1 MNGFERAWRFGRVTG
16 PAVEPVTVAQVQAHC
31 RIDDGDPRF
40 AALAPLMISAT
51 RAYAEKI
58 TNRSFLLQSWLA
70 TGDQFP
76 GFNFAPIVG
85 TYTPIPLQPRPPEII
100 LAHGPVVSV
109 TSIKYL
115 DTTGTLQ
122 TLDPSTYVLDASG
135 LSPRIAP
142 AYGKQ
147 WPATLMQIGAVQ
159 IAYNAGLGTGIAADA
174 ALVPENVRQWML
186 IRFATAWEHP
196 EEVEQ
201 VARGKLEPLEYVDS
215 LLDLEREWAI

>member
-1 MNGFERAWRFGRVTG
+1 MSGIQRAWRFDRVTG
-16 PAVEPVTVAQVQAHC
+16 PAVEPLTVAQVQAHC
-31 RIDDGDPRF
+31 RIDDGDPQL
-40 AALAPLMISAT
+40 ALIPLIISAT

-76 GFNFAPIVG
+76 GYNIAPLVG
-85 TYTPIPLQPRPPEII
+85 SYTQIPLQPRPPEIV
-100 LAHGPVVSV
+100 LAHGPVVAV
-109 TSIKYL
+109 TSVKYL
-115 DTTGTLQ
+115 DTTGVQQ

-147 WPATLMQIGAVQ
+147 WPSTLMQIGGVQ
-159 IAYNAGLGTGIAADA
+159 VAYNAGLGTGALADS
-174 ALVPENVRQWML
+174 ALVAENVRQWML
-186 IRFATAWEHP
+186 IRIATAYEHR

-201 VARGKLEPLEYVDS
+201 VARGRLEPLAYVDS